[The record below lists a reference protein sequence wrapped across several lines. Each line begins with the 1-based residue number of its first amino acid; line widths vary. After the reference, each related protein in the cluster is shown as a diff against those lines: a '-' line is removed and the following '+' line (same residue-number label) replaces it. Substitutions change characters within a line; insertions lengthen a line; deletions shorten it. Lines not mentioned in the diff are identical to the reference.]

1 MKKLLYRKLYSLYQ
15 SSYLLFSTK
24 NGPQNDQN
32 LNNGIFDL
40 ESFFS
45 LGAFTGYPV
54 LPGVSASLSDGK
66 REYREKQ
73 MITAMVMQ
81 SSSEHDLQKWLGGVA
96 HMHGLFTFSAHAH
109 KHLSAKASSI
119 SPLGATARW
128 LRGQTLSA
136 TLLLVPRKVPQ

>member
-1 MKKLLYRKLYSLYQ
+1 MYSLYQ

-24 NGPQNDQN
+24 NGRQNGRN
-32 LNNGIFDL
+32 LKNAIFDL

-73 MITAMVMQ
+73 MIIAMVTQ
-81 SSSEHDLQKWLGGVA
+81 SSSEHDLQKLLGV
-96 HMHGLFTFSAHAH
+96 
-109 KHLSAKASSI
+109 
-119 SPLGATARW
+119 
-128 LRGQTLSA
+128 
-136 TLLLVPRKVPQ
+136 